1 MVALVMAI
9 GFFVQVQDLVFVP
22 KPLPKPKYIKSGEK
36 IFFFMKFNF
45 SVDENLLLT
54 YHSGTISF
62 ALFYRLGISF
72 LASSENSIF

>member
-9 GFFVQVQDLVFVP
+9 DFFAGAGFGLCAKTIAETKIYKV
-22 KPLPKPKYIKSGEK
+22 KKY
-36 IFFFMKFNF
+36 FFMKFNF

-54 YHSGTISF
+54 YHSGTIS
-62 ALFYRLGISF
+62 LLCFYRLGISF